1 MAKWSEPMAED
12 RRQFLKAAG
21 MAALAPLLGGI
32 AVAPVAAGPVA
43 AGTVGAGPVGAGPV
57 AGGPLPEVVAV
68 GGVFL
73 VNGWVLTGADL
84 AALGLHA
91 H

>member
-1 MAKWSEPMAED
+1 
-12 RRQFLKAAG
+12 
-21 MAALAPLLGGI
+21 MAALAPLLGGL
-32 AVAPVAAGPVA
+32 ASVAPLPVAAGPIAAGPMPKVVA
-43 AGTVGAGPVGAGPV
+43 A
-57 AGGPLPEVVAV
+57 

-73 VNGWVLTGADL
+73 VNGWVLTKADL